1 MKSIQ
6 LLFVLVFTLAIM
18 SGCKKDDE
26 PAAAPTKTQLL
37 TAKAWKL
44 DKIMALG
51 FDVTSLLGAEVLGE
65 LGNSNIQFKTDG
77 TYTSTNRTTN
87 ASSSGKWEFNTDE
100 TQLILDKG
108 SVNELSLDLIQLS
121 DKNLDLQEKI
131 NKSDIN
137 TSQLPAQYQILLAT
151 VADPIIVDIKL
162 IPAQ

>member
-6 LLFVLVFTLAIM
+6 LLFVLILTLALVT
-18 SGCKKDDE
+18 SCKKDDE
-26 PAAAPTKTQLL
+26 PEAAPTKTQLL

-44 DKIMALG
+44 DKITASG

-87 ASSSGKWEFNTDE
+87 ASTNGKWEFNTDQ
-100 TQLILDKG
+100 TQIILDKG
-108 SVNELSLDLIQLS
+108 SVGEMTLDVTQLT

-131 NKSDIN
+131 NKNDVDMSQIPAEYQLIIAAIPNPIN
-137 TSQLPAQYQILLAT
+137 
-151 VADPIIVDIKL
+151 VDIKL